1 VPIRKAMDHAHF
13 PWNPLGALLVDEG
26 LLTAG
31 QLEQALTEQRRT
43 GRLLGQ
49 ILVEAGYLTASSLA
63 RALTEQHGVELR
75 RADGSERGSTAAPE
89 PVGAKASV
97 HRDSSAGTAEPG
109 AWRPLGRLLVEDGF
123 VTQSELDR
131 ALGEQRL
138 RDGRRLGEI
147 LVERGYLTGPA
158 LARALA
164 EQHGVA
170 LGAGAE
176 LDGHVETVIR
186 PPALGEPVY
195 QVFEVVYEPSYQAGA
210 VLYESANFLE
220 AADFASELV
229 ADKRPEALE
238 IQRAHGGTRET
249 VWTYSDSRAAA
260 VAADRKALVET
271 FGFDPTRWGGPPPAR

>member
-1 VPIRKAMDHAHF
+1 MDHAHF
-13 PWNPLGALLVDEG
+13 PWRPLGALLVDEG
-26 LLTAG
+26 FLAAVE
-31 QLEQALTEQRRT
+31 LEQALAEQRRT

-49 ILVEAGYLTASSLA
+49 ILVESGYLTASSLA

-75 RADGSERGSTAAPE
+75 AADGSDGGAAAGPK
-89 PVGAKASV
+89 PVGAHASS
-97 HRDSSAGTAEPG
+97 RRGGSAGTDEPG

-131 ALGEQRL
+131 ALGEQRH
-138 RDGRRLGEI
+138 RAGRRLGEI

-164 EQHGVA
+164 EQHGVD
-170 LGAGAE
+170 LGTGAE
-176 LDGHVETVIR
+176 LDGHVETVIK
-186 PPALGEPVY
+186 PPLTDEPIY
-195 QVFEVVYEPSYQAGA
+195 QVLEVVYEPSYQAGS

-220 AADFASELV
+220 AADFATELV
-229 ADKRPEALE
+229 ADTRPEALE
-238 IQRAHGGTRET
+238 IQRSHGATHET

-260 VAADRKALVET
+260 VAAERAALVET